1 MGLSR
6 MTALSGSCTGTIANH
21 ASAWWRPGFAEAPA
35 MAHAEGR
42 RGEKSPNWPAGT
54 ERAPDLSAGPDPEK
68 RPKQKEKRAT

>member
-1 MGLSR
+1 
-6 MTALSGSCTGTIANH
+6 
-21 ASAWWRPGFAEAPA
+21 